1 MLLISGVLSSYLAV
15 VNNVLACLLLD
26 RGKLEVREGLAQS
39 INEALGGHRGSLG
52 DKMTPFRFRNV
63 FCTDVA
69 TGNIPHIAHPWHDGV
84 LCTLQ
89 QVLQVCKAQMTDAG
103 NLAVY
108 MLS

>member
-1 MLLISGVLSSYLAV
+1 MLLISDVLSSYLAV
-15 VNNVLACLLLD
+15 VNNVLACLLHD

-39 INEALGGHRGSLG
+39 INEPLGS
-52 DKMTPFRFRNV
+52 FRNLC
-63 FCTDVA
+63 CTDVA